1 MVKEYASRPPAGDPT
16 VPPAASGSPSVQAEQ
31 VDTEASRIRF
41 VYPFTFDAG
50 SIDARSAAIAPIS
63 WPGQRQPLTVW
74 RPRSFPTEDLLP
86 HVLDFLNPDLGSP
99 RSTSLWRMEDNA
111 LRSPSGLG
119 GGLTHPGAHW
129 TLATRR
135 AKVPFGF
142 DAVELVLFEHG
153 VGFLVI
159 DAMPLT
165 ASTDDW
171 FDFIHYFRYFA
182 GARSSGVQATRVVG
196 VDAAGESRS
205 VAFVPPITGD
215 RSQDGPARNTALFGL
230 IIDALLRGMALE
242 GETAQWWEDIYV
254 PGMLI
259 PHVALFIDNCIA
271 PRIADHVYRVRN
283 FFHSQQD
290 VHPTV
295 ADSQSEDALLPYAA
309 NQWFFFSLNGGG
321 FLACNAP
328 RTQFFRANLPQHL
341 TNQYFIVFLL
351 ALMQRFVL
359 MRLSRR
365 VSREWVSSDAD
376 GEGRKA
382 AAFAS
387 IRDTLLAFTAQGYFA
402 QTMQSEH
409 HHRCYARW
417 QRTFDLARLYAEVTS
432 EVRDMYSY
440 LDLRQRVRA
449 EGLAKQQDAR
459 TQRVERRLQLVG
471 WMFGVPVWLFIA
483 LNSAVNI
490 ALIRH
495 LIGGPGDLQGYDPL
509 ISVGVFV
516 VGLVVAL
523 IAYRLVSRVPRARR
537 AGKDAQTHDDG

>member
-1 MVKEYASRPPAGDPT
+1 MVKEYASRPSAGEPT
-16 VPPAASGSPSVQAEQ
+16 PPPAASASHTSTAEQ
-31 VDTEASRIRF
+31 VDAEASRIRF
-41 VYPFTFDAG
+41 VYPFTFDG
-50 SIDARSAAIAPIS
+50 HTIDARCAAIEHIT

-74 RPRSFPTEDLLP
+74 RPRSFPAEDLLP
-86 HVLDFLNPDLGSP
+86 HVLDFVNPWPGSA
-99 RSTSLWRMEDNA
+99 RSTSLWRMEDDA

-119 GGLTHPGAHW
+119 GGRAHPGAHW
-129 TLATRR
+129 TLETRR
-135 AKVPFGF
+135 ANVPFGF
-142 DAVELVLFEHG
+142 DAVELALFEHG

-165 ASTDDW
+165 ASSDDW
-171 FDFIHYFRYFA
+171 FDFIHYFRFFA
-182 GARSSGVQATRVVG
+182 GARSTSLRATKVVG
-196 VDAAGESRS
+196 VDAGGAART
-205 VAFVPPITGD
+205 VPFVPPITGD
-215 RSQDGPARNTALFGL
+215 RSEDGPAKSGALFGL
-230 IIDALLRGMALE
+230 IIDALLRGMALD

-259 PHVALFIDNCIA
+259 PHVGLFLDNCPA
-271 PRIADHVYRVRN
+271 PSIEEHLYRLRN

-295 ADSQSEDALLPYAA
+295 ADSQYTEALLQYAA

-341 TNQYFIVFLL
+341 TLQYFSVFLL

-359 MRLSRR
+359 MRLSRQ
-365 VSREWVSSDAD
+365 VSREWVSSDLD
-376 GEGRKA
+376 GDGRKA

-387 IRDTLLAFTAQGYFA
+387 IRDALLAFTAQGYFA

-409 HHRCYARW
+409 HHRCYERW
-417 QRTFDLARLYAEVTS
+417 QRTFDLARLYSEVTA

-440 LDLRQRVRA
+440 LDLRQRARV
-449 EGLAKQQDAR
+449 EELAKQQDAR
-459 TQRVERRLQLVG
+459 TQRVGRRLQLVG

-483 LNSAVNI
+483 LNSSANI

-495 LIGGPGDLQGYDPL
+495 LVGGPSELQGYDPL
-509 ISVGVFV
+509 ISVGVFA
-516 VGLVVAL
+516 VGLLIAL
-523 IAYRLVSRVPRARR
+523 AAYRLVSRTPHNRR
-537 AGKDAQTHDDG
+537 GRRDTQTHEHR

>member
-1 MVKEYASRPPAGDPT
+1 MVKEYASRPPADDPT
-16 VPPAASGSPSVQAEQ
+16 VPPAVSPSPTSPEEQ

-41 VYPFTFDAG
+41 VYPFAFDAG
-50 SIDARSAAIAPIS
+50 SIAARSATIERIS

-74 RPRSFPTEDLLP
+74 RQRSFPAEDLLP
-86 HVLDFLNPDLGSP
+86 HVLDFLNPEPGSAL
-99 RSTSLWRMEDNA
+99 STSRWRMEEDA
-111 LRSPSGLG
+111 LRSPAGLG

-129 TLATRR
+129 TLETGR

-165 ASTDDW
+165 AFTDDW

-196 VDAAGESRS
+196 VDAGGDSRS

-215 RSQDGPARNTALFGL
+215 RSEDGPARNAALFGL
-230 IIDALLRGMALE
+230 IIDTLLRGMALD
-242 GETAQWWEDIYV
+242 GETARWWEDIYV

-259 PHVALFIDNCIA
+259 PHVALFIDNCA
-271 PRIADHVYRVRN
+271 ASVEEHVYRVRN

-290 VHPTV
+290 VHPTI
-295 ADSQSEDALLPYAA
+295 ADSQSTDALLQYAA

-328 RTQFFRANLPQHL
+328 HTQFFRANLPQHL
-341 TNQYFIVFLL
+341 ANQYFSVFML

-359 MRLSRR
+359 MRLSRQ
-365 VSREWVSSDAD
+365 VSREWVSSEAG

-387 IRDTLLAFTAQGYFA
+387 IRDALLAFTAQGYFA

-409 HHRCYARW
+409 HHRCYERW
-417 QRTFDLARLYAEVTS
+417 QHTFDLARLYAEVTS

-495 LIGGPGDLQGYDPL
+495 LIGGPSALQGYDPL
-509 ISVGVFV
+509 ISVGVFA

-523 IAYRLVSRVPRARR
+523 LAYRLVSRIPR
-537 AGKDAQTHDDG
+537 AGKDTQKHDDG